1 MIEVKEQKE
10 EKEHGIKL
18 PKNIRQIGN
27 PSGDWKIYMEDY
39 VYTYLHPTLEKEKQA
54 KKVCILLGKAERDE
68 KNYIFNL
75 FFSAFNFFLCI
86 RKIEK

>member
-27 PSGDWKIYMEDY
+27 PSGDWKIYME
-39 VYTYLHPTLEKEKQA
+39 
-54 KKVCILLGKAERDE
+54 
-68 KNYIFNL
+68 
-75 FFSAFNFFLCI
+75 
-86 RKIEK
+86 